1 MDDVLDQWF
10 KTEEA
15 ANNWASVRVAAG
27 TYVGYVAVYNW
38 LGSASNRARL
48 GDFEI
53 WVGRT
58 AGDTDTA
65 NGAVK
70 CGESSYDESK
80 SEEEPYVLWCG
91 EASSGWSD
99 SDGGEYITL
108 KQVGDSRELRITELK
123 VYSMPSPPSPPPSAS
138 PSPPPAAP

>member
-1 MDDVLDQWF
+1 MSSTGDAAKPAGYVIDDILDVWT

-15 ANNWASVRVAAG
+15 TSNWVSVRVAAG
-27 TYVGYVAVYNW
+27 TSVGYVAAYNW
-38 LGSASNRARL
+38 LGSATNRARL

-108 KQVGDSRELRITELK
+108 KQTGASRELRITELK
-123 VYSMPSPPSPPPSAS
+123 IYVV
-138 PSPPPAAP
+138 PAR